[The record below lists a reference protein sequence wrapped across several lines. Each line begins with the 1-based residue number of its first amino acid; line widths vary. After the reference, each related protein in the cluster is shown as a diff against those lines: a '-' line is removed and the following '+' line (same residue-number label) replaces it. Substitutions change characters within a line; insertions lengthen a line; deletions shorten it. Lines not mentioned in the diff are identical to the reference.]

1 MDLPQ
6 GLAKSGVLSK
16 IISTERAAFV
26 RIWSEYIV
34 NSKSTVNGAVVWL
47 AILKRIPR
55 NSWVTTQQ
63 LLESMQEAGYN
74 LSERKIQRILKEMV
88 DSAEFGIETNKKAKP
103 YGYRLRLPEGS
114 LPIYQM
120 KPNESLLIRLFEEHL
135 RFQLPERIRSC
146 LRPVFESARS
156 TLKEKASGRAKEWSS
171 KVAFVPSTV
180 PMLPPNIKNSVFTAV
195 SNALYRDAKLEV
207 QYENSKA
214 ETIRGL
220 VSPLGLVQQEHRLY
234 LICRFDGY
242 DDVRHLA
249 LHRIKSAAECENF
262 PAERPEGFSLQRYIA
277 ERHLNFSNG
286 KKVLLEIE
294 FTNPI
299 TAKNM
304 LETPFT
310 KDQKLEQLDDGA
322 WRLQAEVDD
331 TVILDGWLATWKDV
345 AGIRRVVKTE
355 VNVK

>member
-1 MDLPQ
+1 M
-6 GLAKSGVLSK
+6 
-16 IISTERAAFV
+16 
-26 RIWSEYIV
+26 
-34 NSKSTVNGAVVWL
+34 
-47 AILKRIPR
+47 
-55 NSWVTTQQ
+55 
-63 LLESMQEAGYN
+63 
-74 LSERKIQRILKEMV
+74 
-88 DSAEFGIETNKKAKP
+88 
-103 YGYRLRLPEGS
+103 
-114 LPIYQM
+114 
-120 KPNESLLIRLFEEHL
+120 
-135 RFQLPERIRSC
+135 
-146 LRPVFESARS
+146 
-156 TLKEKASGRAKEWSS
+156 
-171 KVAFVPSTV
+171 
-180 PMLPPNIKNSVFTAV
+180 

-322 WRLQAEVDD
+322 WRLQAEMDD
-331 TVILDGWLATWKDV
+331 TVILDGWLAAWKDV